1 MTFPGSPRL
10 LKGAIIGLDPANP
23 LASVVIFQYN
33 PDTLTRTVQ
42 ARAAGGGGGDGSQSE
57 ALRLKG
63 PPEETIAL
71 EVEVDATDQ
80 MERGDAITGQFGVAP
95 SLASLEMLLYP
106 KSALVIANEVLAALG
121 IIEVIP
127 PEAPLTLFVW
137 GLKRVVPVRL
147 TQLSIT
153 EEAFDPALNPIRAKV
168 NLSLR
173 VLTYDDLGLLS
184 IGGGLFLAHQVIKEV
199 MATISGATA
208 VGGALS
214 GSASFSAS
222 MSIGG

>member
-10 LKGAIIGLDPANP
+10 LKGAIIGLDIANP

-42 ARAAGGGGGDGSQSE
+42 ARAAGGGGDGSQSE

-63 PPEETIAL
+63 PPEETITL
-71 EVEVDATDQ
+71 EVEVDAADQ

-168 NLSLR
+168 SLSLR

-199 MATISGATA
+199 MATISGASA
-208 VGGALS
+208 VGGAIS

-222 MSIGG
+222 VSIGG